1 MKKHRRIL
9 SLSLALTIF
18 LCLAAP
24 ALATPV
30 MTPEGT
36 ITMSDQGST
45 LTVTG
50 VLFPEEVTIPVEEGQ
65 TMTVTVF
72 HVSASSE
79 MTVYNGSA
87 EEMWPTIG
95 FYDLEEIADHGFV
108 GGYGDVLCELA
119 PGETWHG
126 LAEVS
131 DRYMFSEVYL
141 MNDPEDTFYFI
152 EDDGKLDLSAYV
164 EDAMAQ
170 YAAYDALPKA
180 YERTLTTK
188 LKGIEYGLAFLKA
201 RALKDANGN
210 ETNYVSIRELAKEMT
225 QKQAAERYN
234 VTWENNAIHLQT
246 KTDYVAPEGGDDY
259 VYLPSEALYTTEV
272 PAIFVDGREVTL
284 EGIVLTDD
292 NGGGHTYYKLRDL
305 GAALGF
311 GVDWSAEEG
320 VFLTCTPKQ

>member
-1 MKKHRRIL
+1 MRKHRRV
-9 SLSLALTIF
+9 LSLALALTLF
-18 LCLAAP
+18 LCLAVP

-36 ITMSDQGST
+36 VTMSDRGST

-50 VLFPEEVTIPVEEGQ
+50 VLFPEEVTIPNWNDEME
-65 TMTVTVF
+65 TVTVF

-87 EEMWPTIG
+87 EEMWPTIN
-95 FYDLEEIADHGFV
+95 FYDLPDITDHGYV

-119 PGETWHG
+119 PGESWHG

-141 MNDPEDTFYFI
+141 MDDPEDTFYFI

-170 YAAYDALPKA
+170 YATYDALPKA
-180 YERTLTTK
+180 YKRTLTTK
-188 LKGIEYGLAFLKA
+188 LKGVEYGLASLNA

-210 ETNYVSIRELAKEMT
+210 ETNYVSIRELAEAMT
-225 QKQAAERYN
+225 RNQAAERYN

-246 KTDYVAPEGGDDY
+246 KTDYVAPEGGADH

-305 GAALGF
+305 GAPLGF
-311 GVDWSAEEG
+311 GVD
-320 VFLTCTPKQ
+320 